1 MTRKEILIDF
11 FKKTV
16 LTVVIAYLLFTWGKI
31 LFSKGGQPDYFLIW
45 IFCGIPFGIRRMWVW
60 VVPFGHDLA
69 ATAGIIALDFIV
81 GGLIG
86 GVVLIRWCI
95 RNKNVTLTIA
105 IIIMMAIDVLVLLKM
120 AGKI

>member
-1 MTRKEILIDF
+1 MEFLLGPFAEIILN
-11 FKKTV
+11 
-16 LTVVIAYLLFTWGKI
+16 LL
-31 LFSKGGQPDYFLIW
+31 
-45 IFCGIPFGIRRMWVW
+45 
-60 VVPFGHDLA
+60 
-69 ATAGIIALDFIV
+69 
-81 GGLIG
+81 LIG